1 MGFVSLRTILLN
13 IILLRAEML
22 SDRNTTKTSMELA
35 YKRIVVKV
43 GTNVITGADRL
54 LDHATMRHLVRQ
66 IAALRAEGVEII
78 LITSGA
84 VGAGRALVQ
93 LSEKVDAVAARQI
106 WAAVGQIPL
115 FHTYGEL
122 FAAHEVVCAQVLAT
136 REDFRD
142 RAHYLNM
149 RNCFTSLL
157 QTGIIPIVNENDV
170 VSVTELM
177 FTDNDELAGLI
188 ASMMNA
194 DALLLL
200 TNVDGIFDAPPSNPS
215 AKLIPIIDAPV
226 NLSAAMSAEKSS
238 FGRGGMM
245 TKFTMAQKCAQMGI
259 TVHIANG
266 KAHDTIAQIA
276 HGERLGTK
284 FIPHKQTSASSVK
297 RWIAHTRGYEKGVVY
312 VNAGAAEKLLSPER
326 ASSLLPVGITH
337 IKGTFEKGDIVKI
350 CTEDGETIAHG
361 VAQYGSESAENLIGQ
376 KNQKPLVHYDYLF
389 LVQG

>member
-1 MGFVSLRTILLN
+1 
-13 IILLRAEML
+13 
-22 SDRNTTKTSMELA
+22 
-35 YKRIVVKV
+35 VVKV

-54 LDHATMRHLVRQ
+54 LDLATMGHLVEQ
-66 IAALRAEGVEII
+66 IATLRAEGVEII
-78 LITSGA
+78 LVTSGA

-93 LSEKVDAVAARQI
+93 LSDKVDAVAARQI

-115 FHTYGEL
+115 FQTYSEL
-122 FAAHEVVCAQVLAT
+122 FAPHKLLSAQVLAT

-149 RNCFTSLL
+149 RNCFTALL
-157 QTGIIPIVNENDV
+157 QIGIIPIVNENDV

-177 FTDNDELAGLI
+177 FTDNDELAALI

-215 AKLIPIIDAPV
+215 AKLIPVIDAPI
-226 NLSAAMSAEKSS
+226 NLSAAVTAEKSS
-238 FGRGGMM
+238 FGRGGML
-245 TKFTMAQKCAQMGI
+245 TKSTMAHKCSQMGI
-259 TVHIANG
+259 AVHIANG
-266 KAHDTIAQIA
+266 KAQNTITQIA
-276 HGERLGTK
+276 HGETLGTK
-284 FIPHKQTSASSVK
+284 FIPQQSNAASSVK

-312 VNAGAAEKLLSPER
+312 VNAGAAAKLLSSER
-326 ASSLLPVGITH
+326 ASSLLPVGITR
-337 IKGTFEKGDIVKI
+337 IDGTFEKGDIVKI
-350 CTEDGETIAHG
+350 CTEEGEIIAHG
-361 VAQYGSESAENLIGQ
+361 VAQYGSESAQNLVGQ